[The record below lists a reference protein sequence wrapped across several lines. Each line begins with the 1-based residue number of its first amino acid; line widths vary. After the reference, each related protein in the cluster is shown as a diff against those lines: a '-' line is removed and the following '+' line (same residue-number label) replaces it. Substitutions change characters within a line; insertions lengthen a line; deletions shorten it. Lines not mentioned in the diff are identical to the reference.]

1 MVFQY
6 IEYFYT
12 TVAGNF
18 QPYGPLQIFK
28 QNRSGNCLYGFVY
41 VSGFVTTLIACE
53 RWLCVSHPFTAKK
66 FLKTKVAAVI
76 VVAAAVIIV
85 GGHYLITDKFR

>member
-1 MVFQY
+1 MVFQH
-6 IEYFYT
+6 IEHFYT
-12 TVAGNF
+12 ILAGNF
-18 QPYGPLQIFK
+18 QPYGPVMTFK
-28 QNRSGNCLYGFVY
+28 QNRSGNFLYGFVY

-66 FLKTKVAAVI
+66 LLKTKVAAVI
-76 VVAAAVIIV
+76 VVVAAVSIV

>member
-1 MVFQY
+1 MVFHH
-6 IEYFYT
+6 IEYIYT
-12 TVAGNF
+12 ILAGNF
-18 QPYGPLQIFK
+18 QPYGPVMTFK
-28 QNRSGNCLYGFVY
+28 QNHSGNFLYGVVY

-66 FLKTKVAAVI
+66 LLKTKVATVI